1 MGIAKDGTSSLHS
14 SCHRT
19 ETRVTYADTDAM
31 GVVYYAHYLRWF
43 EMGRSEL
50 MRSLGISYREMEGEE
65 IFLPVAEVCCKYL
78 VSARYDD
85 VVTIETSI
93 DFLKR
98 ASIQFCYRLLRKA
111 DGIVLVTGRTLHAF
125 VNREGKVVRI
135 PDGLREK
142 IQI

>member
-1 MGIAKDGTSSLHS
+1 MGLTKNGNSALQSF
-14 SCHRT
+14 CHRT

-50 MRSLGISYREMEGEE
+50 MRSLGVSYREMEREE
-65 IFLPVAEVCCKYL
+65 IFLPVAELFCKYL

-85 VVTIETSI
+85 VVTIETFI

-98 ASIQFCYRLLRKA
+98 ASIQFRYRLLRKT
-111 DGIVLVTGRTLHAF
+111 DGAILVTGRTLHAF
-125 VNREGKVVRI
+125 VDREGKVVRI